1 MSKIDGLLDA
11 MEATILEGNS
21 IPLTGKVVLD
31 QEKLLMLLDKIRLT
45 VKSSGSV
52 VESNVDVK
60 RKSQLEMLQSSDVSV
75 SNEDLQSVNTLLD
88 QARQDS
94 EKIKKGSNEYAD
106 YVFANLQLT
115 MTKVQRNL
123 SKIQTT
129 IDNGRDM
136 LHNKLPDVKKG
147 VNNG

>member
-1 MSKIDGLLDA
+1 MSKLDGLLDA
-11 MEATILEGNS
+11 MESMILEGKR
-21 IPLTGKVVLD
+21 IPFSGKVVLEEE
-31 QEKLLMLLDKIRLT
+31 QLLGLLDKIRLT
-45 VKSSGSV
+45 VKSSGGV

-60 RKSQLEMLQSSDVSV
+60 RKTQLEMLQSTDVSV
-75 SNEDLQSVNTLLD
+75 SNEDLQTANSLLD
-88 QARQDS
+88 QARQDAD
-94 EKIKKGSNEYAD
+94 KIKKGSNEYAD

-136 LHNKLPDVKKG
+136 LHDKLPEVDKRSR
-147 VNNG
+147 

>member
-11 MEATILEGNS
+11 LEATVLEGQR
-21 IPLTGKVVLD
+21 IPLTGKVVLEVD
-31 QEKLLMLLDKIRLT
+31 KVLSLLDKVRLT
-45 VKSSGSV
+45 VKSSGGV

-60 RKSQLEMLQSSDVSV
+60 RKSQLEMLKSADVSV
-75 SNEDLQSVNTLLD
+75 SNEDLQQAHSFID
-88 QARQDS
+88 QARQDAS
-94 EKIKKGSNEYAD
+94 KIKKGSNEYAD

-136 LHNKLPDVKKG
+136 LQDKISDAEKRSE
-147 VNNG
+147 